1 MLLLGETLVELLE
14 DGLAHA
20 VVLGQGDHGGVTLA
34 DDEDVGQTGGERVT
48 SGVLDV
54 DNLEAARVLLQ
65 LGDHADATDVSAAG
79 DLDQV
84 AHLEGDSLDDLAGLE
99 VDLDG
104 VVRLDVGVGVSD
116 GSAVVGGEVRDV
128 LLADD
133 GGADAAQLELGFL
146 GGDSVDDVAALG
158 VVQEAEVL
166 VGLLDRDDVHVAS
179 RVARVAADLAVDL
192 DELLQDDEGHLAA
205 GERVFEAVAEQ
216 DHHGEALTEL
226 VGSVARTRGKD
237 TAHLA
242 EHPVLRRVNTLQVLD
257 KTSGLQQER
266 SDEKLTNQFSKRMKR
281 SFYNENRNKIK
292 L

>member
-1 MLLLGETLVELLE
+1 MLLLGEALVEFLE

-20 VVLGQGDHGGVTLA
+20 VVLGQGDHGGVALA
-34 DDEDVGQTGGERVT
+34 DDEDVGQTGGEGVAG
-48 SGVLDV
+48 GVLDV
-54 DNLEAARVLLQ
+54 DDLEAARVLLQ
-65 LGDHADATDVSAAG
+65 LGDHADATDVSAAR
-79 DLDQV
+79 DLHQV

-116 GSAVVGGEVRDV
+116 SSAVVGGEVRDA

-133 GGADAAQLELGFL
+133 GRADAAQLELGLL

-166 VGLLDRDDVHVAS
+166 VGLLDRDDVHVAG

-192 DELLQDDEGHLAA
+192 DELLQDDERHLAA

-226 VGSVARTRGKD
+226 VGAVARARSKD
-237 TAHLA
+237 AAHLA
-242 EHPVLRRVNTLQVLD
+242 EHPVLRRVDTLQVLD
-257 KTSGLQQER
+257 KTSCLKKPRKSG
-266 SDEKLTNQFSKRMKR
+266 
-281 SFYNENRNKIK
+281 NELKTGTLN
-292 L
+292 